1 MPTRVIQFTDTG
13 EWYAGTRS
21 KDEPFRQS
29 LDAWAARIG
38 QAHGRP
44 AAGFEFDDPADDPRT
59 GVLVEDAP
67 TPPPPPTPDEDLKV
81 EMAAAT
87 NAAQAF
93 AAMKKWV
100 ADR

>member
-21 KDEPFRQS
+21 KDELFSQP
-29 LDAWAARIG
+29 LGAWATRIG

-44 AAGFEFDDPADDPRT
+44 AEGFEFDDPADDPRA

-67 TPPPPPTPDEDLKV
+67 TPAPDTEGAPLTPEENKQLR
-81 EMAAAT
+81 ALLR
-87 NAAQAF
+87 NP
-93 AAMKKWV
+93 
-100 ADR
+100 

>member
-1 MPTRVIQFTDTG
+1 MQELVQRMNLSANLLMRGPHELDKRMGGPQQASSSMTRRTTHGLVSSGVRG
-13 EWYAGTRS
+13 E
-21 KDEPFRQS
+21 E
-29 LDAWAARIG
+29 
-38 QAHGRP
+38 
-44 AAGFEFDDPADDPRT
+44 
-59 GVLVEDAP
+59 AP